1 MQAKQNCAGVLAAFL
16 PASRTGHMGTSSLNV
31 PVFCFSLNRLQ
42 LLPPTKWDLL
52 RRGYTF
58 CHEHP
63 PFGDKHGAGENSLT
77 PEEGSNND
85 GPSEGRLVFSVLYS
99 IKVYELIVFTP
110 KKYFSVFLYWCTFQ
124 KKSPQRL

>member
-52 RRGYTF
+52 RRGYALN

-63 PFGDKHGAGENSLT
+63 TFGDKHGVGENSLT

-85 GPSEGRLVFSVLYS
+85 GP
-99 IKVYELIVFTP
+99 
-110 KKYFSVFLYWCTFQ
+110 
-124 KKSPQRL
+124 